1 MGGILKDGIIGPD
14 PSRRGPLAAAAP
26 GADPLP
32 LCLDPADLQLTLTLD
47 AVQTGGRAG
56 SYKIGHGLKVE
67 DGTLMVDTADQVEP
81 DNTLPVTSAAVHVEL
96 GQRRGAS
103 GVHLRKGAMY
113 GNIRTNHAHP
123 GPARHT
129 AHGAGRPGLVTSE
142 ALLDACVQAVA
153 AIQNRGAAQGS
164 ILDAETSYTIQAGYH
179 NGRGAVGI
187 ASTEKA
193 KLLPGNIKQGV
204 VILGVTGSYT
214 GEGSKLQAKQVTP
227 TKSQQEISAD
237 EGYDAL
243 STVTVLAIPAAYQDV
258 TGVTATAADVL
269 ATKIIVDKTGAKITG
284 TMPDN
289 GAVTRTLDVATQ
301 SYTIPAAST
310 AAAARC
316 RSCPSRKAPPPP
328 KAPRP

>member
-1 MGGILKDGIIGPD
+1 MAISEQITRIQ
-14 PSRRGPLAAAAP
+14 
-26 GADPLP
+26 
-32 LCLDPADLQLTLTLD
+32 DLRDTLRTAL
-47 AVQTGGRAG
+47 V
-56 SYKIGHGLKVE
+56 GL
-67 DGTLMVDTADQVEP
+67 
-81 DNTLPVTSAAVHVEL
+81 
-96 GQRRGAS
+96 
-103 GVHLRKGAMY
+103 
-113 GNIRTNHAHP
+113 
-123 GPARHT
+123 
-129 AHGAGRPGLVTSE
+129 GLVTSE
-142 ALLDACVQAVA
+142 ALLDACVQAVT

-164 ILDAETSYTIQAGYH
+164 ISDAETPYTIQAGYH
-179 NGRGAVGI
+179 NGKGAVGI

-193 KLLPGNIKQGV
+193 KLLPGNIKHGV

-289 GAVTRTLDVATQ
+289 GAVTKTLDAATQ
-301 SYTIPAAST
+301 SYTIPAGKHSGSGKVQIVPEQKSATPTKSPYTVTPTSGKVLTQVTVAAIPDDYQDVTGVT
-310 AAAARC
+310 AAAADVLTGKTIVDATGKEVAGTMPENGTVTKTIDGLTTT
-316 RSCPSRKAPPPP
+316 SATIPAGHTSGGTVTLTDDIEDAL
-328 KAPRP
+328 AAI

>member
-1 MGGILKDGIIGPD
+1 MAISEQITRIQ
-14 PSRRGPLAAAAP
+14 
-26 GADPLP
+26 
-32 LCLDPADLQLTLTLD
+32 DLRDTLRTAL
-47 AVQTGGRAG
+47 V
-56 SYKIGHGLKVE
+56 GL
-67 DGTLMVDTADQVEP
+67 
-81 DNTLPVTSAAVHVEL
+81 
-96 GQRRGAS
+96 
-103 GVHLRKGAMY
+103 
-113 GNIRTNHAHP
+113 
-123 GPARHT
+123 
-129 AHGAGRPGLVTSE
+129 GLVTSE

-153 AIQNRGAAQGS
+153 DIQNRGAAQGS
-164 ILDAETSYTIQAGYH
+164 ISDAETPYTIQAGYH
-179 NGRGAVGI
+179 NGQGAVGI

-289 GAVTRTLDVATQ
+289 GTVNRTLDVATQ
-301 SYTIPAAST
+301 SYTIPAGKHSGSGKVQIVPEQKSATPTKSSQTVTPTSGKVLTQVTVAAIPADYQDVTGVT
-310 AAAARC
+310 AAAADVLTGKTIVDAAGKEVAGTMPENGAI
-316 RSCPSRKAPPPP
+316 SKSIDGLTTTSAAIPAGHTSGGTVTLTDDIEDAL
-328 KAPRP
+328 AAI